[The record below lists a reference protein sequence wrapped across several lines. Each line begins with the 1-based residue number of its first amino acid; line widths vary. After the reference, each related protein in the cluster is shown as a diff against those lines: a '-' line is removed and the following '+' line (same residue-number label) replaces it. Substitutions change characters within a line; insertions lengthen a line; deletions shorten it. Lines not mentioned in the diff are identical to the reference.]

1 MQHTTKALIIGI
13 VAGILLISMVASLTF
28 QYTAAR
34 DVNATVVADPSAN
47 INLVANDTAH
57 GWSSTGI
64 PFVNYNSSGDLQIN
78 FGDVA
83 TYANETLL
91 YAFDVSNDLNTTAT
105 ITITVMPVSVP
116 SGTNLYILTPS
127 GPSTS
132 YMFTLAAGH
141 SQSISLRLA
150 TGGTQG
156 HAKFLII
163 VTATS

>member
-1 MQHTTKALIIGI
+1 MQTTTKALITGI

-28 QYTAAR
+28 QYTAGR
-34 DVNATVVADPSAN
+34 DANAIVVADPSAN

-57 GWSSTGI
+57 GWSSTSI
-64 PFVNYNSSGDLQIN
+64 PFVNYNTSGDLQIN
-78 FGDVA
+78 FGAVA
-83 TYANETLL
+83 THANETLL

-116 SGTNLYILTPS
+116 SGTHLYILTPT
-127 GPSTS
+127 PSTS
-132 YMFTLAAGH
+132 YTFTLAAGH
-141 SQSISLRLA
+141 SQPISLKLV

-156 HAKFLII
+156 SAKFLII